1 MKRLGTRALGIAASI
16 ALASSA
22 AAQTNARPVNGRQSH
37 YEIGVIER
45 VLENAVEHGA
55 AQFRDRLSA
64 VAPDAS
70 TQMLI
75 LDNPRV
81 RGFRLEKY
89 GVFFDVEVP
98 SLNGTLTWSLRT
110 LDQNDLGLQSA
121 LNVLKTRLDPSDTDL
136 QQALKR
142 LELQVGGLSALPSSL
157 QVPATQRAPR
167 LPNPR
172 RATGSAAGT
181 ADQPAN
187 SDASSGASSG
197 DRQVGATA
205 LAQPASPAPQSD
217 DKLLENPNEAYRQE
231 VVQAL
236 ADAMLD
242 HSSAL
247 GIGDDEWLTIA
258 ARGIQ
263 DQPRLGPP
271 DNDGQTVMIRLRGA
285 DLAAFRANQI
295 SRDEVIKRMDRQVF

>member
-1 MKRLGTRALGIAASI
+1 MKRLGTRALGIAVSVAM
-16 ALASSA
+16 ASA
-22 AAQTNARPVNGRQSH
+22 AGAQTNVRPVAGRNSH
-37 YEIGVIER
+37 YQIGVMER

-55 AQFRDRLSA
+55 TLIRDRLQA
-64 VAPDAS
+64 VAPDAPA
-70 TQMLI
+70 QMLI

-121 LNVLKTRLDPSDTDL
+121 LNVLKTRLDPADVDL
-136 QQALKR
+136 QQAFRR
-142 LELQVGGLSALPSSL
+142 LELQVGPLAPASLSAP
-157 QVPATQRAPR
+157 VAAGARVPR
-167 LPNPR
+167 LPNPLV
-172 RATGSAAGT
+172 ASGSAAS
-181 ADQPAN
+181 APDPA
-187 SDASSGASSG
+187 
-197 DRQVGATA
+197 VGATA
-205 LAQPASPAPQSD
+205 LAPAASAVAPGD
-217 DKLLENPNEAYRQE
+217 RILENPNEAYREE
-231 VVQAL
+231 VVQSL

-242 HSSAL
+242 HGSSL
-247 GIGDDEWLTIA
+247 GIGDEEWLTIA

-271 DNDGQTVMIRLRGA
+271 DNDAQTVLIRLRGS

>member
-1 MKRLGTRALGIAASI
+1 MKRLGIRALGIAASI

-121 LNVLKTRLDPSDTDL
+121 LNVLKTRLDPSDVDL

-142 LELQVGGLSALPSSL
+142 LELQVGGLSALPSSV
-157 QVPATQRAPR
+157 QVPATPRVPR
-167 LPNPR
+167 LPSPR
-172 RATGSAAGT
+172 RATGSAAST
-181 ADQPAN
+181 ADQPAG
-187 SDASSGASSG
+187 SGASSG

-205 LAQPASPAPQSD
+205 LAQPASPAPPTD

>member
-1 MKRLGTRALGIAASI
+1 R
-16 ALASSA
+16 
-22 AAQTNARPVNGRQSH
+22 
-37 YEIGVIER
+37 
-45 VLENAVEHGA
+45 
-55 AQFRDRLSA
+55 
-64 VAPDAS
+64 
-70 TQMLI
+70 
-75 LDNPRV
+75 
-81 RGFRLEKY
+81 Y

-121 LNVLKTRLDPSDTDL
+121 LNMLKARLDPGDVDL

-142 LELQVGGLSALPSSL
+142 LELQVGPLAPPSAP
-157 QVPATQRAPR
+157 VPATNRVPR

-172 RATGSAAGT
+172 RATGSAAST
-181 ADQPAN
+181 TDQP
-187 SDASSGASSG
+187 
-197 DRQVGATA
+197 VGAA
-205 LAQPASPAPQSD
+205 SLATPAPPPED
-217 DKLLENPNEAYRQE
+217 RILDNPNEAYREE

-242 HSSAL
+242 HSGAL
-247 GIGDDEWLTIA
+247 GLGPDEWLTVA

-271 DNDGQTVMIRLRGA
+271 DNDSHTVMIRLRGA
-285 DLAAFRANQI
+285 DLSAFRANQI

>member
-1 MKRLGTRALGIAASI
+1 MKRLVAYALSAVSVAMAAP
-16 ALASSA
+16 AG
-22 AAQTNARPVNGRQSH
+22 AQRHARPVAGARQTH
-37 YEIGVIER
+37 YQIGVMER

-55 AQFRDRLSA
+55 TLVRDRLQA
-64 VAPDAS
+64 IAPDAPA
-70 TQMLI
+70 QLLI

-81 RGFRLEKY
+81 RGFRLDGY

-121 LNVLKTRLDPSDTDL
+121 LNVLKTRLDPADVDH

-142 LELQVGGLSALPSSL
+142 LELQVGL
-157 QVPATQRAPR
+157 QTPQVAPVQASPRVPR

-172 RATGSAAGT
+172 RATGSAASV
-181 ADQPAN
+181 ADP
-187 SDASSGASSG
+187 
-197 DRQVGATA
+197 QVGATA
-205 LAQPASPAPQSD
+205 LASPASPAAQEDRTAAPLED
-217 DKLLENPNEAYRQE
+217 RILENPNEAYREE

-242 HSSAL
+242 HSGAL
-247 GIGDDEWLTIA
+247 GIAGEEWLTIA

-271 DNDGQTVMIRLRGA
+271 DNDAQTVMIRLRGA
-285 DLAAFRANQI
+285 DLVAYRANQI
-295 SRDEVIKRMDRQVF
+295 SRDEVIKRMERRVF

>member
-1 MKRLGTRALGIAASI
+1 MKRQVARAVGIAASI
-16 ALASSA
+16 GIASSA
-22 AAQTNARPVNGRQSH
+22 AAQTNARPVTVRQVH
-37 YEIGVIER
+37 YQIAMMER
-45 VLENAVEHGA
+45 VLEGAVEHGA
-55 AQFRDRLSA
+55 TLVRDRLQA
-64 VAPDAS
+64 IAPDAPA
-70 TQMLI
+70 QMLI

-81 RGFRLEKY
+81 RGFRLDSY

-121 LNVLKTRLDPSDTDL
+121 LNVLRARLDPADVDL

-142 LELQVGGLSALPSSL
+142 VELQVGPLAPAAQAAPVLSAPR
-157 QVPATQRAPR
+157 VPR

-172 RATGSAAGT
+172 RASGSAASA
-181 ADQPAN
+181 ADPP
-187 SDASSGASSG
+187 
-197 DRQVGATA
+197 VGATA
-205 LAQPASPAPQSD
+205 VTPAPAPAQQD
-217 DKLLENPNEAYRQE
+217 DRILENPNEAYREE

-242 HSSAL
+242 HSGAL

-271 DNDGQTVMIRLRGA
+271 DNDAQTVMIRLRGV

-295 SRDEVIKRMDRQVF
+295 SRDEVIKRMDRRVF